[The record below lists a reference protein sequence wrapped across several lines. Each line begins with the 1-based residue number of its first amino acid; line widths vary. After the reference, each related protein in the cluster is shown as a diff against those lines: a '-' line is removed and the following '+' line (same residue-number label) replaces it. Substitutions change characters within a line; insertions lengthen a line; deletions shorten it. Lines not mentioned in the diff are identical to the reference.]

1 MELPARA
8 PVDST
13 CNSPSG
19 TLKIRRDIA
28 LLFATRF
35 VRMFAY
41 GLVSIVLVLYLT
53 RLGFDAKAV
62 GLLLSLTLTGDLA
75 ISLWMTTRAD
85 RLGRRRMLA
94 AGAVLMF
101 LAGVVFVSTSLFP
114 LLLAAAIVGVISPS
128 GSEVGPF
135 LPIEQAA
142 ISEEVEPG
150 RRTHLF
156 AWYNLSGSI
165 AAALGALTAGWV
177 IRWNVQAGGSDLTAY
192 RTILSG
198 YALLGLLLG
207 VGFALVSSRVE
218 ATPVEVSQQRRLLG
232 LHRSRGIVF
241 RLSTLFALDAFAG
254 GFVLQTFV
262 AYWFTVRFNIGAGR
276 LGTIFFT
283 ANLLSGLSG
292 LVAAR
297 LADRFG
303 LINTMVFTHIPSNV
317 LLILIPLMPTAGL
330 AITVLFLRFAISQMD
345 VPTRQ
350 SLVASVVAPDERAAA
365 GGVTNVFRS
374 SGTMLA
380 PILAGIMF
388 GSPRTLSWPFFF
400 AGGLK
405 ICYDLTLLALFRKL
419 GRRE

>member
-1 MELPARA
+1 M
-8 PVDST
+8 
-13 CNSPSG
+13 N
-19 TLKIRRDIA
+19 IRRDIA

-53 RLGFDAKAV
+53 GLGFDAKAV

-114 LLLAAAIVGVISPS
+114 LLLGAAILGVISPS

-142 ISEEVEPG
+142 ISEEVEQR

-177 IRWNVQAGGSDLTAY
+177 IRWNVQAGRSDLIAY
-192 RTILSG
+192 RGILAG
-198 YALLGLLLG
+198 YALLGLLL
-207 VGFALVSSRVE
+207 VAGFAFVSSRVE
-218 ATPVEVSQQRRLLG
+218 PTPVEINQERRVLG

-241 RLSTLFALDAFAG
+241 RMSTLFALDAFAG
-254 GFVLQTFV
+254 GFVLQSFV
-262 AYWFTVRFNIGAGR
+262 AYWFTVRFNIDAGQ
-276 LGTIFFT
+276 LGTVFFT
-283 ANLLSGLSG
+283 ANLLSGFSG

-303 LINTMVFTHIPSNV
+303 LVNTMVFTHIPSNV
-317 LLILIPLMPTAGL
+317 FLILIPLMPTPGL
-330 AITVLFLRFAISQMD
+330 AITVLLLRFAISQMD

-350 SLVASVVAPDERAAA
+350 SLVASVVEPDERAAA

-388 GSPRTLSWPFFF
+388 GSARTLSWPFFF
-400 AGGLK
+400 AGSLK
-405 ICYDLTLLALFRKL
+405 ICYDLTLLAMFRKL
-419 GRRE
+419 GRHE

>member
-1 MELPARA
+1 L
-8 PVDST
+8 
-13 CNSPSG
+13 N
-19 TLKIRRDIA
+19 IRRDIA

-62 GLLLSLTLTGDLA
+62 GLLLSLTLTGDLV

-114 LLLAAAIVGVISPS
+114 LLLGAAILGVISPS

-142 ISEEVEPG
+142 ISEEAEPG

-165 AAALGALTAGWV
+165 AAALGALTAGWM
-177 IRWNVQAGGSDLTAY
+177 IRWNVQAGGSDLIAY
-192 RTILSG
+192 RGILTG
-198 YALLGLLLG
+198 YALLGLLL
-207 VGFALVSSRVE
+207 VAGFALVSNRVE
-218 ATPVEVSQQRRLLG
+218 ATPVEISQQRRVLG

-241 RLSTLFALDAFAG
+241 RMSTLFALDAFAG
-254 GFVLQTFV
+254 GFVLQSFV
-262 AYWFTVRFNIGAGR
+262 AYWFTVRFDIGAGR
-276 LGTIFFT
+276 LGTVFFA
-283 ANLLSGLSG
+283 ANLLSGFSG

-303 LINTMVFTHIPSNV
+303 LVNTMVFTHIPSNIF
-317 LLILIPLMPTAGL
+317 LILIPLMPTTGL
-330 AITVLFLRFAISQMD
+330 AITVLLLRFAISQMD

-350 SLVASVVAPDERAAA
+350 SLVASVVEPDERAAA

-388 GSPRTLSWPFFF
+388 GSARTLSWPFFF
-400 AGGLK
+400 AGSLK
-405 ICYDLTLLALFRKL
+405 ICYDLTLLAMFRKL
-419 GRRE
+419 GRHE

>member
-1 MELPARA
+1 LN
-8 PVDST
+8 T
-13 CNSPSG
+13 
-19 TLKIRRDIA
+19 RRDIA

-114 LLLAAAIVGVISPS
+114 LLLGAAILGVISPS

-142 ISEEVEPG
+142 ISEEVEQG

-177 IRWNVQAGGSDLTAY
+177 IRWNVQTGGSDLIAY
-192 RTILSG
+192 RGILAG
-198 YALLGLLLG
+198 YAVLGLVL
-207 VGFALVSSRVE
+207 VAGFAFVSNRVE
-218 ATPVEVSQQRRLLG
+218 ATPVEISQQRRVLG

-241 RLSTLFALDAFAG
+241 RMSTLFALDAFAG
-254 GFVLQTFV
+254 GFVLQSFV
-262 AYWFTVRFNIGAGR
+262 AYWFTVRFNIGAGQ

-283 ANLLSGLSG
+283 ANLLTGFSG

-303 LINTMVFTHIPSNV
+303 LVNTMVFTHIPSNV
-317 LLILIPLMPTAGL
+317 LLILIPLMPTPGL
-330 AITVLFLRFAISQMD
+330 AITVLLLRFAISQMD

-350 SLVASVVAPDERAAA
+350 SLVASVVEPDERAAA

-380 PILAGIMF
+380 PVLAGMLF
-388 GSPRTLSWPFFF
+388 GSARTLSWPFFI
-400 AGGLK
+400 AGSLK
-405 ICYDLTLLALFRKL
+405 ICYDLTLLTMFRRL
-419 GRRE
+419 QQDDARHE